1 VTVLATVVDPDG
13 IPVDLTDT
21 QWAHICEQRPGLAA
35 LRDEILRSVSN
46 PHATAPGKKPNETWF
61 FLRGVG
67 PSDWLRVVGAS
78 EGGRGWIVTAFPRR
92 KFP

>member
-1 VTVLATVVDPDG
+1 VTVLATVNDPSG
-13 IPVDLTDT
+13 VPVDLTDT
-21 QWAHICEQRPGLAA
+21 QWDHICEQRPGLAE
-35 LRDEILRSVSN
+35 LRDEILRSISN
-46 PHATAPGKKPNETWF
+46 PDAAAPGKKPNETWF

-67 PSDWLRVVGAS
+67 PSEWLRVVVAY